1 MKKVVTVIVFF
12 CALSIAT
19 AQMPYLKEVKEQIK
33 QVENSLAGRFMVNGK
48 TYNILERMAFFKVKG
63 LSIAVIQNYTVVW
76 AKGYGWADEAEKR
89 PVTTVTLFEPGSISK
104 SLNAVGVLKLVQDK
118 KLDLHTDINDYLRSW
133 KFPYDS
139 LSKGK
144 KITMAHLLSHTA
156 GLSVHGFPGY
166 ARNSKIPSLPEVL
179 DGSEPA
185 NTTAVRTVFEP
196 GLQFQY
202 SGGGTTIAQ
211 LIVTDL
217 TQQPYDQFMF
227 DKVLKPMG
235 MLNSSYSQP
244 PSKEKLKNVATG
256 YRADGAEVE
265 MKFHVYP
272 EQAAAGLWTTPTDLC
287 RYIIETQLAYEGKSS
302 QVLNQEMTRLRL
314 TPYIDQSSALGVFID
329 NHNGFKYFQHDA
341 GNEGFRGAYL
351 GSMEGGDGIAIFVNS
366 DNGNILPEL
375 LNSVASVY
383 KWKGFDKPVSIAIK
397 NIPDSL
403 SQKYVGVYLYEGLI
417 ADVTKK
423 PDGLYFWTGGQDA
436 KMYFTSDKDFI
447 NMEFLAEKSFLTDG
461 QGNVTGYGR
470 KANGKEYPPATKI
483 TRVDTLQTKGGQLN
497 NFGWHLLETKRFDEA
512 IAYLSR
518 GIELEPNDIAA
529 FGNLAHCYLFTN
541 DYEKA
546 IQLYKSFLAK
556 KPAEAAYFKST
567 IKQDFDFFRGKGF
580 DKALMDK
587 ATAALQL

>member
-1 MKKVVTVIVFF
+1 MKKIVTTIVFF
-12 CALSIAT
+12 CALSIAS
-19 AQMPYLKEVKEQIK
+19 AQTPYLKAVNEQIK
-33 QVENSLAGRFMVNGK
+33 QVENSLAGWFVVNGK
-48 TYNILERMAFFKVKG
+48 ANNILDRMAFFKVKG
-63 LSIAVIQNYTVVW
+63 LSIAVVQNYTVVW
-76 AKGYGWADEAEKR
+76 AKGYGWADKAEKR
-89 PVTTVTLFEPGSISK
+89 PVTISTLFEPGSISK

-133 KFPYDS
+133 KIPYDS

-166 ARNSKIPSLPEVL
+166 ARNSKIPSLPAVL
-179 DGSEPA
+179 DGTAPA
-185 NTTAVRTVFEP
+185 NTSAVRSEFEP

-202 SGGGTTIAQ
+202 SGGGTTISQ

-217 TQQPYDQFMF
+217 TQQPYDQFIF
-227 DKVLKPMG
+227 DNVLKPMG

-244 PSKEKLKNVATG
+244 PAKEKLKNVATG
-256 YRADGAEVE
+256 YRADGTEVE

-302 QVLNQEMTRLRL
+302 KVLNQEMTKLRL

-351 GSMEGGDGIAIFVNS
+351 GSMEGGNGVAIFVNS
-366 DNGNILPEL
+366 DNVNILPEL

-383 KWKGFDKPVSIAIK
+383 NWKGFDKPVSIALK

-461 QGNVTGYGR
+461 HGNVTGYGR

-483 TRVDTLQTKGGQLN
+483 TRVDTLQAKGGQLN
-497 NFGWHLLETKRFDEA
+497 NFGWHLLETKRFDAA

-529 FGNLAHCYLFTN
+529 FGNLAHCYLFKN
-541 DYEKA
+541 EFDKA
-546 IQLYKSFLAK
+546 IQLYRAFLAK
-556 KPAEAAYFKST
+556 KPAEEAYFKST
-567 IKQDFDFFRGKGF
+567 IKQDFDLFRGKGF

-587 ATAALQL
+587 VTAALQL